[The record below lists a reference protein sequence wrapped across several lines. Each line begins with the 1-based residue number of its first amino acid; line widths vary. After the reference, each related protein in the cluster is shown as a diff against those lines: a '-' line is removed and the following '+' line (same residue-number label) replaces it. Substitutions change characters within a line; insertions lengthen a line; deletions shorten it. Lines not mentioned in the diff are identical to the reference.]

1 MNAPAGARTS
11 HAPTPQQPGPT
22 VRISPINTAPSTGTT
37 PSHHV
42 EPQWWPAP
50 FAAAPLDATVLVPA
64 SKSLTNRY
72 LILAALASSPST
84 IHNTLISRDTELM
97 LDALEAFGVQLER
110 TAQADGS
117 TTVRVVPPERLAA
130 GPLTVQCG
138 LAGTVMRFVPAL
150 AAVAGAQ
157 ADFDGDAAARVRP
170 MAPVL
175 DALAGLG
182 VQFSFH
188 GAPGMLPFT
197 MDARRLEAGAN
208 VQIDGSASSQF
219 ISAMLLAAP
228 ALPGGLRLRAA
239 EGPLASP
246 DHIAMTVATLRE
258 LGAVVDLDEDG
269 RGWSV
274 QPQRIAG
281 FTVTVEPDL
290 SNAGPFL
297 AAALATRG
305 VVRVPFWPAT
315 TTQVGGKWVQILQA
329 MGAQVSLGADS
340 VLTVRGTGAIRGIE
354 YADASELAPTLAALC
369 ALADSPSKLTG
380 IGHLRGH
387 ETDRLAALQAE
398 LGKVG
403 VQVTV
408 TDDGLEITPG
418 PLRPGDLDSYE
429 DHRMATAGALL
440 GLAIDGVRVE
450 NIATTS
456 KTMPDFPQQWAAMA
470 ATAAN
475 PAAEGSR

>member
-11 HAPTPQQPGPT
+11 CAPTPQQPGLT
-22 VRISPINTAPSTGTT
+22 VRISPINTVPSTGTT
-37 PSHHV
+37 PSHPV
-42 EPQWWPAP
+42 EPLWWPAP

-72 LILAALASSPST
+72 LVLAALASSPST

-97 LDALEAFGVQLER
+97 LDALAAFGVALER
-110 TAQADGS
+110 TVQADGS
-117 TTVRVVPPERLAA
+117 TTVHVVPPARLSA
-130 GPLTVQCG
+130 GPLQVQCG

-157 ADFDGDAAARVRP
+157 ARFDGDAAARVRP

-175 DALAGLG
+175 DALAELG
-182 VQFSFH
+182 AVFTYH
-188 GAPGMLPFT
+188 GTPGMLPFT
-197 MDARRLEAGAN
+197 MDARQLEAGAA

-219 ISAMLLAAP
+219 ISALLLAGP

-239 EGPLASP
+239 QGPLASP

-258 LGAVVDLDEDG
+258 LGAVLEVDADG
-269 RGWSV
+269 RGWHV
-274 QPQRIAG
+274 QPRPIAG

-305 VVRVPFWPAT
+305 VVRVPFWPAA
-315 TTQVGGKWVQILQA
+315 TTQVGGKWVQILAA
-329 MGAQVSLGADS
+329 MGAEVSLGDDS
-340 VLTVRGTGAIRGIE
+340 VLTVRGTGPIRGID

-369 ALADSPSKLTG
+369 ALADSPSRLTG

-403 VQVTV
+403 AQVQVTG
-408 TDDGLEITPG
+408 DGLEITPG
-418 PLRPGDLDSYE
+418 ALRPADLDSYE

-440 GLAIDGVRVE
+440 GLAVDGIRVAD
-450 NIATTS
+450 IATTS
-456 KTMPDFPQQWAAMA
+456 KTMPDFPAQWAAMA
-470 ATAAN
+470 ATAAG
-475 PAAEGSR
+475 AAEQGAR